1 MFVSDISFST
11 HLESVKF
18 FIYVSKITWC
28 YLQFSPSG
36 NDVAQLNTSGGM
48 FKIHTIVFE
57 KKNVM
62 GKHVQIHTM
71 LSEFN
76 YSLISKFPSL
86 RAVNKKLNHMEI
98 LLLNIMAEKSP
109 KFHLLLPWTQKCKT
123 AKYSYWINSI

>member
-1 MFVSDISFST
+1 M
-11 HLESVKF
+11 
-18 FIYVSKITWC
+18 
-28 YLQFSPSG
+28 QFSPSG

-109 KFHLLLPWTQKCKT
+109 KFHLLLP
-123 AKYSYWINSI
+123 